1 MFNARGAD
9 MWRSTWER
17 NLFFDRLKDWVL
29 AVGGAVMYLLVAAA
43 LVKYLWN

>member
-1 MFNARGAD
+1 

-17 NLFFDRLKDWVL
+17 NLFLDRLKDWVL